1 MNSDPETGSMF
12 GRGPHQFRARNDLI
26 EPQRTRTRSNEN
38 AGKSTKPVD
47 ILPLITV
54 WLQARVQANH
64 LRYQWLITFAA
75 VRASPQAPEIRRS
88 YYPE

>member
-1 MNSDPETGSMF
+1 LTADWSLAGDRKLERRRTIS
-12 GRGPHQFRARNDLI
+12 HQKRPRQNATNA
-26 EPQRTRTRSNEN
+26 NEN
-38 AGKSTKPVD
+38 TAKSTNLVD

-54 WLQARVQANH
+54 WLQAQVRANH